1 MAIHKTARFKVR
13 PETLEKCKRAIEEF
27 VRHIRDNEPE
37 TQVYVSLQQ
46 KDDPTSF
53 IHYMVFRDDAAE
65 KKHGASEAVKRF
77 VDVIYPSCVAPVE
90 FTDYN
95 VLALR

>member
-1 MAIHKTARFKVR
+1 MAIHKTARFQVR
-13 PETLEKCKRAIEEF
+13 PETLAKCKQAIQEF
-27 VRHIRDNEPE
+27 VKHIHDNEPE

-46 KDDPTSF
+46 KDDLTSF

-90 FTDYN
+90 FADYS
-95 VLALR
+95 VLASR

>member
-1 MAIHKTARFKVR
+1 MASHKTARFKVR
-13 PETLEKCKRAIEEF
+13 PETLEKCKQAIQEF
-27 VRHIRDNEPE
+27 VKHIHDNEPE
-37 TQVYVSLQQ
+37 TQIYISLQQ

-53 IHYMVFRDDAAE
+53 IHYMVFRDEAAE
-65 KKHGASEAVKRF
+65 KRHGASEAVKRF

-95 VLALR
+95 VLASR